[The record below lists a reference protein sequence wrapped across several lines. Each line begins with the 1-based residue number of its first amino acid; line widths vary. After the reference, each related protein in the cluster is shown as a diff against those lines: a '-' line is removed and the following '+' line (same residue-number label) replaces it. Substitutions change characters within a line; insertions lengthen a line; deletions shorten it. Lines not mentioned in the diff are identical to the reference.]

1 MYRIEGY
8 KEMQKEEL
16 IGMGYPNP
24 KPRKMYMGFRVSPVE
39 VDLTLLNQT
48 GLVEKLIGMNPKISD
63 GIPVFIKP

>member
-1 MYRIEGY
+1 
-8 KEMQKEEL
+8 
-16 IGMGYPNP
+16 MGYPNP